1 MECHRSLIV
10 FLPVCFFVYGARL
23 PEASLQYIALQAFV
37 YGVLTAVVS
46 LLLFGRAVSH
56 HDASNGSAF
65 VALCPSITALAAI
78 PVHGE
83 W

>member
-10 FLPVCFFVYGARL
+10 FLPVCFFVCGARL
-23 PEASLQYIALQAFV
+23 LEASLQDNALQAFV
-37 YGVLTAVVS
+37 YGVLTAVVP

-56 HDASNGSAF
+56 HDASNGSSF

>member
-1 MECHRSLIV
+1 M
-10 FLPVCFFVYGARL
+10 
-23 PEASLQYIALQAFV
+23 QDNALQAFV
-37 YGVLTAVVS
+37 YGVLTAVVP

-56 HDASNGSAF
+56 HDASNGSSF

-83 W
+83 WQTTDDLIALLLISSGV

>member
-1 MECHRSLIV
+1 MQV
-10 FLPVCFFVYGARL
+10 
-23 PEASLQYIALQAFV
+23 IALQAFV